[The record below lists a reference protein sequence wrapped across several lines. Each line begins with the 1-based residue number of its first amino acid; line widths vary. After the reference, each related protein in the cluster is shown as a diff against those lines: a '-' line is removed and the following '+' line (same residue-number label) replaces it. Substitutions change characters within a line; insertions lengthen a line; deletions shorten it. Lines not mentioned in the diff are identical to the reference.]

1 MGRRGAPG
9 ASFKPLT
16 VLAGGGPVGVVWIMT
31 HLLTR
36 VTGGWGVN
44 PEPGAPPDMSY
55 FGVTLQLTMSIGGQ
69 LCRAAP

>member
-1 MGRRGAPG
+1 MIVIIAPTRGG
-9 ASFKPLT
+9 T
-16 VLAGGGPVGVVWIMT
+16 DAGIMT

-36 VTGGWGVN
+36 VTGGWGVD
-44 PEPGAPPDMSY
+44 PEPGALPYMSY

>member
-1 MGRRGAPG
+1 MIVIIAPPRVG
-9 ASFKPLT
+9 T
-16 VLAGGGPVGVVWIMT
+16 DAGIMT